1 MLRIAR
7 SAPIALLALCASA
20 AASQSALESAV
31 ADFRAGRFA
40 AVVEAREHLPAD
52 VREAARV
59 QYLVGEA
66 LLVLDRPEEAERAFA
81 ATVAARPAAVPA
93 QVGLGRA
100 RTRLGRFDEAETSL
114 AAALAADPKDLGALV
129 AQGEL
134 SLARGDLEAAEKR
147 LAAAHASA
155 PDDPLAARAWFEVLL
170 RKQDSAAAAEL
181 AEGLMRSRPEHPLGP
196 FLLAVVM
203 ERDGEDEAAQAQYQR
218 TLELDPTF
226 VDAHKNL
233 AILCH
238 TLSRDYTD
246 KQRAKLAYDHYAA
259 YFRLG
264 GGDQRLRA
272 MYDELLK
279 YEEQI
284 LGA

>member
-1 MLRIAR
+1 MNPIR
-7 SAPIALLALCASA
+7 SLAPLALLALASTA
-20 AASQSALESAV
+20 AAESTLASAV

-52 VREAARV
+52 ALERARV

-81 ATVAARPAAVPA
+81 AVVAARPAAVPA

-100 RTRLGRFDEAETSL
+100 LTRLGRLDEAAAPL
-114 AAALAADPKDLGALV
+114 AAALAAEPEDVGTRV

-134 SLARGDLEAAEKR
+134 ALARGDLEEAAKR
-147 LAAAHASA
+147 LEAVHATA
-155 PDDPLAARAWFEVLL
+155 PEDPLAARAWFEVLL
-170 RKQDSAAAAEL
+170 RRDDSAAAATL
-181 AEGLMRSRPEHPLGP
+181 AEDLMQRRPEHPLGS

-203 ERDGEDEAAQAQYQR
+203 ERDGEDEAAQAQYLR

-238 TLSRDYTD
+238 TLSDNYTD
-246 KQRAKLAYDHYAA
+246 KARAKLAYEHYAA
-259 YFRLG
+259 YFELG
-264 GGDQRLRA
+264 GGDERLRG
-272 MYDELLK
+272 MYDELLV
-279 YEEQI
+279 YREQI